1 MDSQFQV
8 TQMRRHHEVSKR
20 GDQGRSRG
28 PGIAGEAQS
37 VDEGPRKRKRESQDR
52 MGTERA

>member
-1 MDSQFQV
+1 
-8 TQMRRHHEVSKR
+8 MRRHHEVSKR

-37 VDEGPRKRKRESQDR
+37 VEEGPRKRKRDSQDR